1 MNKITVKKKMW
12 NTLIAAA
19 MDMHQR
25 PSKTVLYKKCYF
37 KKNDRKR
44 NKEEIDL
51 DSFIII
57 LDI

>member
-12 NTLIAAA
+12 NTLIAAV

-37 KKNDRKR
+37 KKMT
-44 NKEEIDL
+44 EIEIKKK
-51 DSFIII
+51 SI
-57 LDI
+57 